1 MYKTGA
7 AITEKRLANAGFFLF
22 LNILDYLTTHS
33 LITSGG
39 VEVMPLGAA
48 VIRDYG
54 LTGLFIY
61 KVTLPIVLFFFTI
74 RFRFSQTFWDL
85 LNGAFVGI
93 VTWNSLGIFL
103 SIFFD

>member
-1 MYKTGA
+1 MHKTGA
-7 AITEKRLANAGFFLF
+7 AITGKNLANAGFFLF

-39 VEVMPLGAA
+39 VEIMPVGAA

-54 LTGLFIY
+54 LHGLFIY
-61 KVTLPIVLFFFTI
+61 KVSLPVFLLAVSSRIK
-74 RFRFSQTFWDL
+74 FSETFWNL

>member
-1 MYKTGA
+1 MCKTGA
-7 AITEKRLANAGFFLF
+7 TINEKSLTNAGFFLF

-39 VEVMPLGAA
+39 VDVMPLGAA
-48 VIRDYG
+48 IIRDYG
-54 LTGLFIY
+54 LIGLFVY
-61 KVTLPIVLFFFTI
+61 KITLPVVLFFFDI
-74 RFRFSQTFWDL
+74 KFRFSQTFWDL

>member
-1 MYKTGA
+1 MHKTGA
-7 AITEKRLANAGFFLF
+7 AITEKSLANAGFFLF

-33 LITSGG
+33 LIMSGG
-39 VEVMPLGAA
+39 VEVMPIGAV

-54 LTGLFIY
+54 VAGLFIY
-61 KVTLPIVLFFFTI
+61 KVTLPVVLFFFTI

-85 LNGAFVGI
+85 LNGAFAGI
-93 VTWNSLGIFL
+93 VAWNSLGIFL